1 MRAGLQVG
9 VHDSSRLVHGV
20 HYLRGCAT
28 YPHRFLLHIKGR
40 QKASKR
46 GCSHRIGSKFRAN
59 VSQRTPERSRH
70 TASLLVLSCS
80 CWDPWPRASV
90 VGFWNGS
97 AKKGRMRE
105 DILFFRRDVRIG
117 KVGGRNQ
124 IVPASFP
131 PFLLWFLPHYHATTR
146 YYATGPS
153 SGVVGGVRERARAGE
168 GERGRASQLSSE

>member
-80 CWDPWPRASV
+80 CWDPWPPCVRGWVLERIREERENEGGYPFFSARRPNREGGWQKSDCPCLLPSLPSV
-90 VGFWNGS
+90 VS
-97 AKKGRMRE
+97 
-105 DILFFRRDVRIG
+105 
-117 KVGGRNQ
+117 
-124 IVPASFP
+124 ST
-131 PFLLWFLPHYHATTR
+131 LPR